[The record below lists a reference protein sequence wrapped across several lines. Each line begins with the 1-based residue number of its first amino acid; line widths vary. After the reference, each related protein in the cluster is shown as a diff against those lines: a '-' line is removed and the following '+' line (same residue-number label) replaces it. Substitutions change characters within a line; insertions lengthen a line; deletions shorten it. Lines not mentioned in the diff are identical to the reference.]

1 MPYRLPSHLEQ
12 YAEAIPGDIRKA
24 LSDAELLA
32 RCTEAH
38 RIRERARGLPLSPID
53 YRAWLNRVAAVLKAT
68 PPRELKAQ
76 LDELRAEATAAS
88 GRLRSGYYQRA
99 DDIEKRNPPVDAEQL
114 ATAEK
119 VIAASSSRRDR
130 AADMLHKVALR
141 H

>member
-76 LDELRAEATAAS
+76 LDELRAKATAAS
-88 GRLRSGYYQRA
+88 GRSRGHGSNGHRKERSVAA
-99 DDIEKRNPPVDAEQL
+99 DDHSGPVFPVPL
-114 ATAEK
+114 
-119 VIAASSSRRDR
+119 
-130 AADMLHKVALR
+130 LHS
-141 H
+141 